1 MNNIKYVKYLNENQ
15 VQEVPTVYIK
25 IDENGVKRKIAN
37 FHLSKP
43 EELAE
48 SGFLPLVEVNSIE
61 ESNIDYNIMDII
73 RKYIKESDR
82 ILVSYKVI
90 YKDIN
95 TISKYFYKKYYI
107 LNNNLDCADQE
118 FFKFY
123 QNYMALLRD
132 IITGFET
139 NKEVKD
145 ILPPSIITIKYS
157 ASHVNF
163 YNNLLKNN
171 KL

>member
-15 VQEVPTVYIK
+15 VQEVPTIYTK
-25 IDENGVKRKIAN
+25 IDEKGIERKVSN

-43 EELAE
+43 EELAKL
-48 SGFLPLVEVNSIE
+48 GFLPLVEVNSIE
-61 ESNIDYNIMDII
+61 ESNIDYNIMEII
-73 RKYIKESDR
+73 KKYIKEPDK
-82 ILVSYKVI
+82 ILVSYKVK

-107 LNNNLDCADQE
+107 LNNSLDCADQE

-145 ILPPSIITIKYS
+145 ILPPSTITIKYS